1 MSANTAPG
9 LELAASVARSRAKLI
24 RKTTRT
30 GSAAAIAYDDLATEL
45 ERMAERAAAR
55 ASQPDLLTSPAAAP
69 AQAAE

>member
-45 ERMAERAAAR
+45 ERMAERAKAR
-55 ASQPDLLTSPAAAP
+55 E
-69 AQAAE
+69 AQADMLEDAR